1 MPAGRPIEYDYERLG
16 PLIEEYINKCVDE
29 VEEYHKT
36 RGEKSDS
43 YERLVRVKLPTI
55 EGLALYLGIDKTTV
69 YEWEKTYTEFSHDVK
84 RVRALQAERLINSG
98 LSGDYN
104 PMIAKV
110 LLTKHGYN
118 DKTDINLRDTS
129 EEPTDDELRDAITA
143 SIGGSKDAGV

>member
-69 YEWEKTYTEFSHDVK
+69 YEWEKTYAEFSHDVK

-143 SIGGSKDAGV
+143 STGGSKDASV